1 MDNSQRIHIFIS
13 IITISLVTVTGF
25 LFQQIFGQ
33 TNQTLTTSDE
43 EIFRSQFDTFVSADP
58 EGYGMFEEKESN
70 IFSPGETL
78 WLYVEPVGYSYGNA
92 TDENGDQLYTMN
104 FTADVTISTPDGTII
119 SGQEDVPLSTLIS
132 HHQNKEVMLV
142 MSVDQNPPFTPGD
155 YVMGYTFT
163 DENSGEDFDIKKG
176 ITVQ

>member
-1 MDNSQRIHIFIS
+1 MKRSFDRNL
-13 IITISLVTVTGF
+13 TL
-25 LFQQIFGQ
+25 LFP
-33 TNQTLTTSDE
+33 QTLKE
-43 EIFRSQFDTFVSADP
+43 
-58 EGYGMFEEKESN
+58 YGMYEEKESN

-78 WLYVEPVGYSYGNA
+78 WLYVEPVCYSYGNA

-142 MSVDQNPPFTPGD
+142 MSVDQNPSFTPGD

-163 DENSGEDFDIKKG
+163 DENSGEDFDKKRVLQYSDDIKT
-176 ITVQ
+176 ITRKRK